1 MKLSNDFT
9 LFGLNIKAIQ
19 SHLKEQAKDQR
30 GIRVTRRGDLVYIMT
45 PHTAFKLPAML
56 YPDIIQPVTLR
67 ECPADGVTI
76 VSAQY
81 GFEVDEHAPDL
92 VDIFKSAACKE
103 KTVQRTPFLQ
113 DIPTGK
119 KKSDLARL
127 FHVGPVPILVNA
139 IYDSMAN
146 PAQFTYYG
154 KTSGYAPVY
163 AVCASDP
170 TIAMVMCPIKPTEE
184 VEALCKKMFSE

>member
-30 GIRVTRRGDLVYIMT
+30 GIRVTRRGDLVYIIT
-45 PHTAFKLPAML
+45 AYTAFKLPVVL
-56 YPDIIQPVTLR
+56 YSDVIQPVTLR
-67 ECPADGVTI
+67 ECPTDGVTI

-103 KTVQRTPFLQ
+103 KTLQRTPFLQ

-163 AVCASDP
+163 AVCVSDP

>member
-103 KTVQRTPFLQ
+103 KDCTAHPVFLQ

-119 KKSDLARL
+119 KKKKRS
-127 FHVGPVPILVNA
+127 
-139 IYDSMAN
+139 
-146 PAQFTYYG
+146 
-154 KTSGYAPVY
+154 
-163 AVCASDP
+163 
-170 TIAMVMCPIKPTEE
+170 
-184 VEALCKKMFSE
+184 CKAFSRRPRAHLGERHL

>member
-30 GIRVTRRGDLVYIMT
+30 GIRVTRRGDLVYIKT

-119 KKSDLARL
+119 KKSGLARL
-127 FHVGPVPILVNA
+127 FHIGTTPILINA
-139 IYDSMAN
+139 DYDSMVN
-146 PAQFTYYG
+146 PVQFTYHG
-154 KTSGYAPVY
+154 TTRGYSPVY
-163 AVCASDP
+163 AISASDP
-170 TIAMVMCPIKPTEE
+170 TISVIMLPIKPTAE

>member
-119 KKSDLARL
+119 KKSGLARL
-127 FHVGPVPILVNA
+127 FHIGTTPILINA
-139 IYDSMAN
+139 DYDSMVN
-146 PAQFTYYG
+146 PVQFTYHG
-154 KTSGYAPVY
+154 TTRGYSPVY
-163 AVCASDP
+163 AISASDP
-170 TIAMVMCPIKPTEE
+170 TISVIMLPIKPTAE

>member
-103 KTVQRTPFLQ
+103 KTVQRTPSQGAWQRQLN
-113 DIPTGK
+113 DNGK
-119 KKSDLARL
+119 
-127 FHVGPVPILVNA
+127 
-139 IYDSMAN
+139 
-146 PAQFTYYG
+146 
-154 KTSGYAPVY
+154 YA
-163 AVCASDP
+163 AHR
-170 TIAMVMCPIKPTEE
+170 VME
-184 VEALCKKMFSE
+184 VLDGQQ

>member
-1 MKLSNDFT
+1 MKLSTNFT
-9 LFGLNIKAIQ
+9 LFGLNVKAIQ
-19 SHLKEQAKDQR
+19 AHLKEQAKDQR
-30 GIRVTRRGDLVYIMT
+30 GVRVTRRGDLVYIMT

-67 ECPADGVTI
+67 ECPADGVAI

-92 VDIFKSAACKE
+92 VDIFKSAVCKE

>member
-113 DIPTGK
+113 DMPTHSTK
-119 KKSDLARL
+119 PCICNRPASPLRTAQSIMRILSRL
-127 FHVGPVPILVNA
+127 MPKRLHTVA
-139 IYDSMAN
+139 I
-146 PAQFTYYG
+146 TRR
-154 KTSGYAPVY
+154 
-163 AVCASDP
+163 
-170 TIAMVMCPIKPTEE
+170 
-184 VEALCKKMFSE
+184 L